1 MSTNLSFRSRGG
13 HLAHLEGVPQ
23 DQDMELNQLMA
34 LLHSESFFTPN
45 HHVGRG
51 IASYL
56 HSRLTLAPL
65 WDDSRNIE
73 PRIFIC
79 SCVYWCC
86 WNVSTARLLRLQS
99 KTQLEVKDYLINKT
113 PSKTEASNRFSS
125 AGFSNGAVSGNI
137 SRQSW
142 SNDSLYQ

>member
-65 WDDSRNIE
+65 WDDSRNKSQE
-73 PRIFIC
+73 FVR
-79 SCVYWCC
+79 VY
-86 WNVSTARLLRLQS
+86 T
-99 KTQLEVKDYLINKT
+99 D
-113 PSKTEASNRFSS
+113 
-125 AGFSNGAVSGNI
+125 AVEMY
-137 SRQSW
+137 RQQG
-142 SNDSLYQ
+142 SLGCRAKHNLK

>member
-1 MSTNLSFRSRGG
+1 MSLMQLTRSNSMSSCVWHSWQSSSNPSNHKTRIHISVNESPNLSNTDMSTNLSFRSRGG

-65 WDDSRNIE
+65 WDDSRKIE

-86 WNVSTARLLRLQS
+86 WNVST
-99 KTQLEVKDYLINKT
+99 
-113 PSKTEASNRFSS
+113 
-125 AGFSNGAVSGNI
+125 
-137 SRQSW
+137 
-142 SNDSLYQ
+142 SLGCRAKHNLK